1 MKKIVLIPMFLLM
14 LPVASYSQNNQV
26 CQPDTILI
34 YTDNSIV
41 EFDSMFLF
49 NSYNA
54 EGLFTR
60 CKEHYGNE
68 FMKKEQVRDIPPIQ
82 SKTEYEYDLNH
93 NLLKMTVYS
102 YSVPR
107 PDMTISN
114 YTYEGG
120 KLSLYTRHG
129 IDFFDDTHI
138 LDSVT
143 YQYDALGRILDEVA
157 YKNFAESLVY
167 AKHTVYE
174 YDANKV
180 VVTSEGLKFDNWG
193 DWVQLN
199 KETRT
204 FDEGGLL
211 SGIETE
217 SYGNPVKSD
226 TYSYDGAGRVIG
238 ILTRILNGG
247 DWVNTRLLEYA
258 YDMNGHLYLATIKT
272 WQNETFVDANR
283 AVYELNDAGY
293 PTEVT
298 FEKWNGAEWVDGT
311 WKAGFTVFSEDY
323 LERQNKFVCL
333 NCAKRIVIHYA
344 DTPMP
349 GYEVNERQTEAEF
362 CEIYPNPTGG
372 FITIT
377 GRYLKQAEVV
387 NTLGQRIF
395 SITSEGDMLHIDMQG
410 QPAGVYF
417 VNVTDAEGRKC
428 VKRVVKE

>member
-1 MKKIVLIPMFLLM
+1 M
-14 LPVASYSQNNQV
+14 
-26 CQPDTILI
+26 
-34 YTDNSIV
+34 
-41 EFDSMFLF
+41 
-49 NSYNA
+49 
-54 EGLFTR
+54 
-60 CKEHYGNE
+60 
-68 FMKKEQVRDIPPIQ
+68 
-82 SKTEYEYDLNH
+82 
-93 NLLKMTVYS
+93 
-102 YSVPR
+102 
-107 PDMTISN
+107 
-114 YTYEGG
+114 
-120 KLSLYTRHG
+120 
-129 IDFFDDTHI
+129 
-138 LDSVT
+138 
-143 YQYDALGRILDEVA
+143 DEVA

-174 YDANKV
+174 YCSNEV

-293 PTEVT
+293 PTVVK

-311 WKAGFTVFSEDY
+311 WKAGFTVF
-323 LERQNKFVCL
+323 
-333 NCAKRIVIHYA
+333 
-344 DTPMP
+344 
-349 GYEVNERQTEAEF
+349 AE
-362 CEIYPNPTGG
+362 E
-372 FITIT
+372 
-377 GRYLKQAEVV
+377 
-387 NTLGQRIF
+387 
-395 SITSEGDMLHIDMQG
+395 
-410 QPAGVYF
+410 
-417 VNVTDAEGRKC
+417 
-428 VKRVVKE
+428 